1 MRDVATAGTVVA
13 EMIARAVEDAGR
25 RLEDLR
31 REQWEDGAVAAAAVA
46 LAIAAST
53 LRPVFALPLFIGG
66 MVVAARSVLAG
77 WRRWDLLDRL
87 VGERDAYAIPE
98 VRARAELGASMANR
112 RSLSGAI
119 QSRLEL
125 AETPRIVENAD
136 EFAALVEELV
146 DPQLELDPACAAA
159 CLRLLTDDVTSPLIN
174 SALPAEDVRSRVLQ
188 IRSGFAPAPFVGRE
202 MPF

>member
-1 MRDVATAGTVVA
+1 MRDIATAGTVAA
-13 EMIARAVEDAGR
+13 EMIARAVEDAGS
-25 RLEDLR
+25 RLDDLR

-46 LAIAAST
+46 LAIAASM
-53 LRPVFALPLFIGG
+53 LCPRFALPLFVGG
-66 MVVAARSVLAG
+66 MVVAARGVLAG

-98 VRARAELGASMANR
+98 VRARAEQGASMASR

-125 AETPRIVENAD
+125 GENPRIADNAA
-136 EFAALVEELV
+136 EFAALAEDLV

-159 CLRLLTDDVTSPLIN
+159 CSRLLTDDVTSPLIN

-188 IRSGFAPAPFVGRE
+188 IRSGLRPRL
-202 MPF
+202 